1 MLFTKSHEYLSLLA
15 NLRNY
20 KNYFLSVQP
29 QKQENAEPA
38 THTSISPS
46 GEQNTYDLVQRHA
59 SFLQP
64 SQ

>member
-1 MLFTKSHEYLSLLA
+1 MLLA
-15 NLRNY
+15 NLHNY
-20 KNYFLSVQP
+20 KYYFLSVQP
-29 QKQENAEPA
+29 QKQENAKPA
-38 THTSISPS
+38 TRTSISPS

>member
-1 MLFTKSHEYLSLLA
+1 MLLA

-20 KNYFLSVQP
+20 KNYFLFVQP